1 MQAPN
6 FVPDMKDN
14 VRNSVIDVLNARL
27 TDCLDFRLAVKQ
39 AHWNIKGPNFIAIH
53 ELLDQVAA
61 RMDGHIDVMAERVV
75 QIGGFANG
83 TLQQV
88 VQGSALE
95 PYPQGIA
102 NQDDHLEALR
112 DRLQQ
117 LAGACRAAITET
129 EEAGDADSADI
140 MTGVSRGLDKDLWFL
155 ASHLK
160 G

>member
-1 MQAPN
+1 MNAPN
-6 FVPDMKDN
+6 FVPDMQDN

-75 QIGGFANG
+75 QIGGFAHG
-83 TLQQV
+83 TIQQV
-88 VQGSALE
+88 AEGTALK
-95 PYPQGIA
+95 PYPKGIVKQEEHLQA
-102 NQDDHLEALR
+102 LRERLEALAA
-112 DRLQQ
+112 D
-117 LAGACRAAITET
+117 CRKAIDQTD
-129 EEAGDADSADI
+129 EAGDANSEDI
-140 MTGVSRGLDKDLWFL
+140 MTGVSRALDKDLWFL
-155 ASHLK
+155 AAHLE